1 MSYSLSKEYVW
12 KEVGDQVVVL
22 HIETGR
28 YYSLNHPG
36 SLIWKGLMEGLSLDR
51 IIEQLRSIFDVDKP
65 NAKKDSEE
73 MIRDLLT
80 KEAIINDQPL

>member
-51 IIEQLRSIFDVDKP
+51 IIERVCFVFDVDKP
-65 NAKKDSEE
+65 TAKKDTEE
-73 MIRDLLT
+73 MIRDFLT
-80 KEAIINDQPL
+80 KEVIINDQLL

>member
-36 SLIWKGLMEGLSLDR
+36 SLIWKGLIEGLSPDR
-51 IIEQLRSIFDVDKP
+51 IIERLCSVFDVDKP
-65 NAKKDSEE
+65 TAKKDTEE
-73 MIRDLLT
+73 MIRDFLT